1 MLKVC
6 FYTNLCTWTSHV
18 CITLIIAHMHT
29 LDHMQMEPESDVQEE
44 QVLEVFEGPQAS
56 NFMDTNIF
64 PKQGKPQCILPQ
76 SMNFL
81 LN

>member
-1 MLKVC
+1 
-6 FYTNLCTWTSHV
+6 
-18 CITLIIAHMHT
+18 MHT